1 MNDEGER
8 LSPVQGGY
16 GLLVDWLDSVSGK
29 DWLGDLKVSLVH
41 PYGIVPQAG
50 MTQVADMDFFFLKT
64 PQTKRQIRKFYG
76 VDVNDENE
84 SDPSARRLGASADT
98 TDQLVTMATAYYRN
112 GKGGIGRLRDNCGA
126 FSSAVM
132 LCAALEGADGAKPE
146 HRPQTYAR
154 VQRVYRAFIA
164 RNGSICCAELLGR
177 EKKPESPTPDART
190 NAYYSSRPCA
200 KIIRMTCKIIDEMLA
215 ENAAGQED

>member
-1 MNDEGER
+1 
-8 LSPVQGGY
+8 
-16 GLLVDWLDSVSGK
+16 
-29 DWLGDLKVSLVH
+29 
-41 PYGIVPQAG
+41 
-50 MTQVADMDFFFLKT
+50 
-64 PQTKRQIRKFYG
+64 
-76 VDVNDENE
+76 
-84 SDPSARRLGASADT
+84 
-98 TDQLVTMATAYYRN
+98 
-112 GKGGIGRLRDNCGA
+112 
-126 FSSAVM
+126 M
-132 LCAALEGADGAKPE
+132 LCAALEGSDGAKPE

-154 VQRVYRAFIA
+154 VQRVYREFIA

>member
-1 MNDEGER
+1 MTYADIAEQAAR
-8 LSPVQGGY
+8 VAC
-16 GLLVDWLDSVSGK
+16 GLG
-29 DWLGDLKVSLVH
+29 
-41 PYGIVPQAG
+41 
-50 MTQVADMDFFFLKT
+50 
-64 PQTKRQIRKFYG
+64 
-76 VDVNDENE
+76 
-84 SDPSARRLGASADT
+84 
-98 TDQLVTMATAYYRN
+98 
-112 GKGGIGRLRDNCGA
+112 GGIGRLRDNCGA

>member
-1 MNDEGER
+1 MTYADIA
-8 LSPVQGGY
+8 
-16 GLLVDWLDSVSGK
+16 GL
-29 DWLGDLKVSLVH
+29 
-41 PYGIVPQAG
+41 
-50 MTQVADMDFFFLKT
+50 TQE
-64 PQTKRQIRKFYG
+64 Q
-76 VDVNDENE
+76 
-84 SDPSARRLGASADT
+84 
-98 TDQLVTMATAYYRN
+98 
-112 GKGGIGRLRDNCGA
+112 
-126 FSSAVM
+126 
-132 LCAALEGADGAKPE
+132 
-146 HRPQTYAR
+146 RPQTYAR